1 MFMIDM
7 HGTRLVATASSSS
20 RTPGE
25 RYCGSCIASAT
36 RSKSAGLTSP
46 GPAARRLPG
55 NFFEFSSTGS
65 LRPRTG
71 RRTIAP
77 SLLNAS
83 ISAGR
88 QTIVILWPPNSN
100 LVASS
105 DP

>member
-1 MFMIDM
+1 MFMIDIV
-7 HGTRLVATASSSS
+7 GTRLVATASSSS

-46 GPAARRLPG
+46 GPAARKLPG
-55 NFFEFSSTGS
+55 SIFDFSSTGS

-71 RRTIAP
+71 SRTIAP
-77 SLLNAS
+77 SPLNAS

-88 QTIVILWPPNSN
+88 QTIVILWSPNSS